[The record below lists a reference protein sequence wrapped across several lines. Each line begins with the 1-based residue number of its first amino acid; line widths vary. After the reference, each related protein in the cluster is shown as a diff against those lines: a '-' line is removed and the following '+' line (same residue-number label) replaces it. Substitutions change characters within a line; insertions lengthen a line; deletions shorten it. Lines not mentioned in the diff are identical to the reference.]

1 MGGHNYY
8 NNRDMLRA
16 VYRFDRMELGKG
28 TDGWR
33 ERYEKWL
40 EEKRDANGGENRKNA
55 EEGESL
61 KVANEDGRV
70 T

>member
-8 NNRDMLRA
+8 NNRDMTRA
-16 VYRFDRMELGKG
+16 VHRFNRMGLEKG
-28 TDGWR
+28 IDGWR

-40 EEKRDANGGENRKNA
+40 EEKRDANGGDDGKNV
-55 EEGESL
+55 EGESSL